1 MEAEHRVEMP
11 AGKAK
16 AKAAAHPLGDAA
28 GAGGQR
34 AGHAGL
40 HLGHRRSARRV
51 HDQAQALRSSLLDR
65 GNGNFAL
72 IGDFGAAII
81 VFFLEAI
88 SSEID
93 TIPGV
98 VCGCAPTDNQQA
110 EVPRHYEA
118 GRFDNRDT
126 MMILQAYSIVVV
138 LFGNLQIPAAVVRVG
153 VAVDGLCGLR
163 YIALVQT
170 SNDDMKNLATSLGIF
185 YVIVLGQGTLYIVA
199 CIIQVFSFILQRF
212 LVRGAGLR
220 GERGVEYVD
229 LYYSYAFKKH
239 MEGHILSAKDIS
251 IIKFA
256 MESLKSDGPKMHL
269 QGLQMLDSFLKKE
282 PFRTMTISKFTSST
296 DTVAT
301 LLNMLELTS
310 EAGYRDIRLFAA
322 KVLAELAVSLRVA
335 PIPGAMQGIASLLH
349 TVHRMKVKDS
359 ILYIDSQEPKQ
370 ETPIQPADTDR
381 EEHHNCPPLKFWK
394 QMAIYCLI
402 PVEEPSKLI
411 DGQNSSCILKF
422 WKYITRWCSVPEEE
436 QQVDHDFLPV
446 LGMIILERLSS
457 FDIENCTKISKAG
470 LVSTIIEF
478 TSSRIVLENIN
489 EAHHRLLK
497 GSALKVLRRLASIE
511 GRFGVKLRHEIS
523 EHPFLLRNLAGI
535 LDDNGSCS
543 QQLKELAA
551 EILRDLAMDGNTR
564 QEIGH
569 FQAIISRLVLEG
581 IMDEEGTKLEVLA
594 GLGSQI
600 CKVIPEDFAQELER
614 GQTKEIFIKGLIS
627 SLNANMKP
635 TACCPGVMRA
645 IVELAV
651 CMMECNPSYTICF
664 NKYQMLEAL
673 LLVEQSLSR
682 AENYRYFSDDVGL
695 MEHTVPLSALVDR
708 AKEMIGANNLY
719 WGP

>member
-1 MEAEHRVEMP
+1 
-11 AGKAK
+11 
-16 AKAAAHPLGDAA
+16 
-28 GAGGQR
+28 
-34 AGHAGL
+34 
-40 HLGHRRSARRV
+40 
-51 HDQAQALRSSLLDR
+51 
-65 GNGNFAL
+65 
-72 IGDFGAAII
+72 
-81 VFFLEAI
+81 
-88 SSEID
+88 
-93 TIPGV
+93 
-98 VCGCAPTDNQQA
+98 
-110 EVPRHYEA
+110 
-118 GRFDNRDT
+118 
-126 MMILQAYSIVVV
+126 
-138 LFGNLQIPAAVVRVG
+138 
-153 VAVDGLCGLR
+153 
-163 YIALVQT
+163 
-170 SNDDMKNLATSLGIF
+170 
-185 YVIVLGQGTLYIVA
+185 
-199 CIIQVFSFILQRF
+199 
-212 LVRGAGLR
+212 
-220 GERGVEYVD
+220 
-229 LYYSYAFKKH
+229 

-256 MESLKSDGPKMHL
+256 MESLKSDRPKMHL

-569 FQAIISRLVLEG
+569 FQAIISRLVHAFLRRDVVPSVTDSDKSLQIIAG
-581 IMDEEGTKLEVLA
+581 QALTVLSVESPSNCLAISAEA
-594 GLGSQI
+594 GY
-600 CKVIPEDFAQELER
+600 A
-614 GQTKEIFIKGLIS
+614 FIKELTTMIHADRYKYTAASLLQNMCVHAQSMLSKADLKELSHILPEVPNLQFTYVSATNPQIPTNIS
-627 SLNANMKP
+627 LRKTSIHPCKCLHQHTCSCA
-635 TACCPGVMRA
+635 
-645 IVELAV
+645 
-651 CMMECNPSYTICF
+651 
-664 NKYQMLEAL
+664 
-673 LLVEQSLSR
+673 
-682 AENYRYFSDDVGL
+682 FSCI
-695 MEHTVPLSALVDR
+695 AF
-708 AKEMIGANNLY
+708 
-719 WGP
+719 